1 MSRNFLPKLWKRYS
15 LIIILLLAIISLFL
29 YSLFRISKSRS
40 FQFFGEIIPRVETNK
55 KIVALTFDDAP
66 TSYTDEVLAI
76 LAKKNVKATFYVIG
90 QNVEEHLQTG
100 KNITDSG
107 HELGNHSYSHQRFL
121 LKPLSFVETE
131 IEKTN
136 QLIREVGYKGEV
148 TFRPP
153 FGKKLFLLPWYLSQQ
168 NIKTIMVDVEAET
181 YMPKL
186 ETDGEKKD
194 FLVKYTLEKT
204 RPGSIILLHPF
215 CESCSS
221 SREAIEPIIDAL
233 QADGYQF
240 VTVSELLKSI

>member
-1 MSRNFLPKLWKRYS
+1 MLSNFLPKLWKRYS
-15 LIIILLLAIISLFL
+15 LIIILLLAIISLLL

-40 FQFFGEIIPRVETNK
+40 FQFFGEIIPRVEIDK
-55 KIVALTFDDAP
+55 KIIALTFDDAP
-66 TSYTDEVLAI
+66 TPHTDEVLAI
-76 LAKKNVKATFYVIG
+76 LAKKNIKATFYVIG
-90 QNVEEHLQTG
+90 QNVEKYSQEG
-100 KNITDSG
+100 RNIVQSG

-136 QLIREVGYKGEV
+136 QLIRGIGYEGEI
-148 TFRPP
+148 TFRPS
-153 FGKKLFLLPWYLSQQ
+153 FGKKLLLLPWYLSQH

-194 FLVKYTLEKT
+194 FLVKHTLEKT
-204 RPGSIILLHPF
+204 QPGSIILLHPF
-215 CESCSS
+215 CESCGS
-221 SREAIEPIIDAL
+221 SRKAIEPIIDAL

-240 VTVSELLKSI
+240 VTVSELLKNK